1 MELVLE
7 ALWLLA
13 ELVIELIFGAADVGF
28 LDVADAIVD
37 PPPRRFWVCVGYAA
51 AGFALGAGSVWLLP
65 RRLLPLPATQGI
77 SLLLSP
83 VVSGIAMHF
92 WGSYRRAHG
101 RPTTSMATFWG
112 GAAFAFGCAL
122 GRFVAIG

>member
-13 ELVIELIFGAADVGF
+13 ELVIELFFGAADFGV
-28 LDVADAIVD
+28 LPD
-37 PPPRRFWVCVGYAA
+37 PPRRFWIYAGYAA
-51 AGFALGAGSVWLLP
+51 AGFALGAGSGWLVP
-65 RRLLPLPATQGI
+65 RRLLPMPATQGI

-83 VVSGIAMHF
+83 VVSGIVMHF
-92 WGSYRRAHG
+92 WGSYRRERG
-101 RPTTSMATFWG
+101 RPASSMATFWG
-112 GAAFAFGCAL
+112 GASFAFGCAL